1 MDKKIFSYLGV
12 LVLISFSFYYT
23 DKAVDIIKR
32 NDPVMQ
38 KIIDYNSFNKIDPI
52 NAYINDSEMMP
63 GVIGRQVN
71 LDESYKN
78 MKRLNKF
85 DESLL
90 VFEEVIPNINLDGN
104 YDKYI
109 VKGNN
114 SLSNVSLVFTISDIN
129 NLKQI
134 YDVLL
139 EKNVLVTFFIDGNII
154 EDNIELI
161 LEIARDGYEIENFG
175 YSNQYSEEMF
185 NWTNNLIES
194 ITNVSTKYCYSEY
207 HNYKVMDICSK
218 NKKYTIIPSIN
229 AVNYPF
235 MVIKSKLENGSIIRL
250 DNSDK
255 VLKEL
260 STSIS
265 YIKQKGYDLV
275 TLDELLKESK
285 TEEK

>member
-1 MDKKIFSYLGV
+1 MKKIFSYFGV

-23 DKAVDIIKR
+23 DKAVDIIRR
-32 NDPVMQ
+32 NDPIMQ
-38 KIIDYNSFNKIDPI
+38 EIVDYNEFNKINPV
-52 NAYINDSEMMP
+52 NAYINDNEIIP
-63 GVIGRQVN
+63 GLLGKEVD
-71 LDESYKN
+71 LKKSYIN

-90 VFEEVIPNINLDGN
+90 VFDEVIPNINLDGN

-109 VKGNN
+109 IKGNG

-129 NLKQI
+129 NLKEI

-139 EKNVLVTFFIDGNII
+139 EKNVLATFFIDGDIM
-154 EDNIELI
+154 EDNIPLLSEM
-161 LEIARDGYEIENFG
+161 AGDSYEIENYG

-185 NWTNNLIES
+185 DWTNNLIES
-194 ITNVSTKYCYSEY
+194 ITNVTTKYCYSDY

-218 NKKYTIIPSIN
+218 NKKYTVIPSIN

-235 MVIKSKLENGSIIRL
+235 MAIKKALDNGSIIRL

-265 YIKQKGYDLV
+265 YIKQKGYDIV
-275 TLDELLKESK
+275 TLDELLSESK